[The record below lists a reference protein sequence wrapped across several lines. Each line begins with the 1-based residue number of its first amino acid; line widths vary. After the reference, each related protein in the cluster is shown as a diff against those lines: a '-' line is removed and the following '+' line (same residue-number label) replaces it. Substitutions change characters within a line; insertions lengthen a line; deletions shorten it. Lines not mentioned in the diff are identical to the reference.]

1 MLHIYATIFCYPHW
15 SPLNYFCMK
24 SPNVIRIFN
33 LFQISSKFHLTF
45 ATFVV
50 ILLSQ
55 LQWLKTQK
63 QKIICSNHSFSPRC
77 FSCDWVSKRTIQ
89 RQSHLQI
96 LIPGTSQEH
105 ISILVCPRDF
115 GFCIPY
121 WPTQSCLQLERQ
133 HQRQKWKNQT
143 NRHH

>member
-1 MLHIYATIFCYPHW
+1 MLHIHATIFCYPHW

-55 LQWLKTQK
+55 LQWLKTQSRK
-63 QKIICSNHSFSPRC
+63 SFVQTTVFHRDALAVIEFQKGPFKGKVISEFLSLE
-77 FSCDWVSKRTIQ
+77 
-89 RQSHLQI
+89 HLRS
-96 LIPGTSQEH
+96 TSAFW
-105 ISILVCPRDF
+105 SALVTLVL
-115 GFCIPY
+115 PY
-121 WPTQSCLQLERQ
+121 WPTQSCLQLGRQ